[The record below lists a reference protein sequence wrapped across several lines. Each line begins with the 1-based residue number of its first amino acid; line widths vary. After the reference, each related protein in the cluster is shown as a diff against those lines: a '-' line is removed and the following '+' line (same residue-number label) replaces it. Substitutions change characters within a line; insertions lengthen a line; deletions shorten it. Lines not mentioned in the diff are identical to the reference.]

1 MLVSV
6 VGLLR
11 SLSNASPR
19 TTLRCSSGVQGIV
32 IGFWATELGFGLLLQ
47 GFRLKPCMTLRAEGL
62 GFRVQGTFRNTTA
75 K

>member
-19 TTLRCSSGVQGIV
+19 TTLRCSFGVQGIV
-32 IGFWATELGFGLLLQ
+32 IGFWATDRARIWVAAAGFPAQAVHDL
-47 GFRLKPCMTLRAEGL
+47 EG
-62 GFRVQGTFRNTTA
+62 
-75 K
+75 